1 MGWVRCGLGIPSSVL
16 SLPTPSE
23 ASGVIAR
30 FNTDLT
36 ENLLSAVAEFSASQA
51 SGTPTPSAPIPIV
64 GVDKVNVTRTG
75 KNLFSPQKAVIDSDV
90 STTYISDGW
99 LYFRTSNNGLKY
111 ILQTNQQITISGIF
125 KSESAS
131 ANVIRIRARYTDN
144 TTMDIFSYTT
154 TDTDEHY
161 LSGTTTSGK
170 TVAYIYS
177 TFTNSVVTLCKDVQL
192 EIGSTATTYEPYNG
206 TTALIN
212 LGGTYYGGEVDAVT
226 GKITLTHQLISYT
239 GAADENW
246 SIVNQGEANQRFRLN
261 PAYSGM
267 SLVICSHCQLT
278 NTNTSNWGYC
288 RFANNYFVLTDS
300 DNQMGSVENLKS
312 WLATQYANGTPLS
325 ILVELAT
332 PIVVYASNTAEI
344 PTIVGD
350 NQVYADTG
358 DVAVKFFETV
368 GHKI

>member
-1 MGWVRCGLGIPSSVL
+1 MGWVRCGLGTPSSVL

-23 ASGVIAR
+23 ASGVFAR

-75 KNLFSPQKAVIDSDV
+75 KNLWDEDWEGGTY
-90 STTYISDGW
+90 STADG
-99 LYFRTSNNGLKY
+99 RP
-111 ILQTNQQITISGIF
+111 
-125 KSESAS
+125 SAS
-131 ANVIRIRARYTDN
+131 ANAIRSKNRIAIKPSLTFAFFNSTANAQIRLYYYDKSGTFLSWEAKTAVN
-144 TTMDIFSYTT
+144 NVATFTTPENAYFINFAVGNSSTPVTT
-154 TDTDEHY
+154 NNQNLSLNYPSTDTEYH
-161 LSGTTTSGK
+161 
-170 TVAYIYS
+170 AY
-177 TFTNSVVTLCKDVQL
+177 T
-192 EIGSTATTYEPYNG
+192 GG

-226 GKITLTHQLISYT
+226 GKITLTHGIGQITSVQNINGTWDSQAGKGAFWYATSSQCSWLSNWDNSSVNNGAKCDKFVLYSNISNNT
-239 GAADENW
+239 T
-246 SIVNQGEANQRFRLN
+246 VNGLCLTTAGIIRWVDLDR
-261 PAYSGM
+261 M
-267 SLVICSHCQLT
+267 SLSLSDY
-278 NTNTSNWGYC
+278 NTYL
-288 RFANNYFVLTDS
+288 ANNPITVIYK
-300 DNQMGSVENLKS
+300 LK
-312 WLATQYANGTPLS
+312 TP
-325 ILVELAT
+325 V
-332 PIVVYASNTAEI
+332 VVYASNTAEI